1 MTDICRLCASL
12 KILDQLTSIA
22 EPNLRL
28 TEKLS
33 RCCSVE
39 LSANELMP
47 QSICHEC
54 VLSIDSSWNFAE
66 KVCQAQD
73 ILKKAFII
81 RSANNDDPDE
91 PANSFSGT
99 ISRYKL
105 EVSYSDTIIHIPLC
119 NQRSVVAVSNV
130 YRRIIIEGTEYDHIV
145 AHEGIHQ
152 LRYWAEIEYKCEA
165 VVYMRNKKLLAKRSP
180 SFR

>member
-28 TEKLS
+28 VEKLA
-33 RCCSVE
+33 RCCSIE
-39 LSANELMP
+39 LSPDELMP

-66 KVCQAQD
+66 KVYQAQD

-81 RSANNDDPDE
+81 QTSQNDAPDE
-91 PANSFSGT
+91 PGNSFNGT
-99 ISRYKL
+99 TSRHK
-105 EVSYSDTIIHIPLC
+105 
-119 NQRSVVAVSNV
+119 VAVNNFDSS
-130 YRRIIIEGTEYDHIV
+130 I
-145 AHEGIHQ
+145 
-152 LRYWAEIEYKCEA
+152 
-165 VVYMRNKKLLAKRSP
+165 
-180 SFR
+180 

>member
-28 TEKLS
+28 VEKLA
-33 RCCSVE
+33 RCCSLE
-39 LSANELMP
+39 LSPDELMP
-47 QSICHEC
+47 QSICQEC

-81 RSANNDDPDE
+81 CSVKNDDLDE
-91 PANSFSGT
+91 PRNSFNGT
-99 ISRYKL
+99 IFRNKVLVNILSRSRL
-105 EVSYSDTIIHIPLC
+105 SIQI
-119 NQRSVVAVSNV
+119 VVNIRFTVAEFKFFHPWFV
-130 YRRIIIEGTEYDHIV
+130 IESPQHDHII
-145 AHEGIHQ
+145 AQERIRKQRNLHK
-152 LRYWAEIEYKCEA
+152 IEFKCEA
-165 VVYMRNKKLLAKRSP
+165 SCYQSRKY
-180 SFR
+180 FYF